1 MVASILLASLLVQA
15 SGPDASA
22 KLPDFK
28 KVFADIERFT
38 EAKRFVELAQ
48 LYADSNEQLRSPLV
62 AINEAVAWADAGR
75 SAQAIQALEH
85 SIEYGIRNPNVVT
98 KYKSLGRLKSDPAW
112 PRVESQLAQLRRQLS
127 SVDGFEVHTDD
138 AEAFWKAFDLARAEP
153 ARAEEFFSKMI
164 LDGSPALRDYYANRY
179 FGVDDLVKAAIQ
191 TYPKYYQYLRNH
203 FQPEQ
208 LGAIRK
214 QVAANMRTLTIVY
227 PEAIFPHGYLVIGTL
242 NSAGSATDL
251 GVFIGL
257 DRHGRGEG
265 MPTDEMS
272 ESLKKSIGD
281 PRFISGTMTHELMHF
296 QQNYRDPREGG
307 VLRAVIEEGV
317 CDFLTDLVTGKPSE
331 GIRQRYLKEHE
342 AEILEDFRKEMNG
355 TDLSKW
361 MYNGSVGGRPADLGY
376 TLGSE
381 ICRSYYELAADKK
394 KALYDLLN
402 TGDFVSLVRNS
413 KYKTTIESK

>member
-1 MVASILLASLLVQA
+1 MASLLVQA

-28 KVFADIERFT
+28 KVLADVERFN

-62 AINEAVAWADAGR
+62 AINEAVAWADADR

-179 FGVDDLVKAAIQ
+179 FGVDDLVKAAIR

-214 QVAANMRTLTIVY
+214 
-227 PEAIFPHGYLVIGTL
+227 
-242 NSAGSATDL
+242 
-251 GVFIGL
+251 
-257 DRHGRGEG
+257 
-265 MPTDEMS
+265 
-272 ESLKKSIGD
+272 K
-281 PRFISGTMTHELMHF
+281 
-296 QQNYRDPREGG
+296 
-307 VLRAVIEEGV
+307 
-317 CDFLTDLVTGKPSE
+317 
-331 GIRQRYLKEHE
+331 
-342 AEILEDFRKEMNG
+342 
-355 TDLSKW
+355 
-361 MYNGSVGGRPADLGY
+361 
-376 TLGSE
+376 
-381 ICRSYYELAADKK
+381 
-394 KALYDLLN
+394 
-402 TGDFVSLVRNS
+402 
-413 KYKTTIESK
+413 